1 MQDLNTLKNK
11 FMPKGIFSII
21 ATVIVLS
28 FQSCQA
34 AGLELK
40 GKLSNAANKELTFE
54 HISANQLKPLQSIKT
69 DANGEF
75 KVNVEIPA
83 DGFYR
88 LKLSDQNFLTMLLK
102 PTDKIELSGDANQ
115 LMACKAVGSNENTDF
130 INLNNYL
137 SYSYFRQDSIQK
149 VFQAYQTI
157 KHPKLDSI
165 GQMLDIEMQKI
176 QFFKRQY
183 LQRVVDL
190 KPGSLVAMAA
200 TEQLSPEADVQYFIK
215 LLPQLEKNY
224 PNSEYVAAFRL
235 KVNELSRL
243 AIGTDAPEISVLDP
257 DGKSIKLSDLR
268 GKVVLLDFWASW
280 CGPCRR
286 ENPNVVNMYKKYHDK
301 GFEIFSVSLDKEK
314 ANWLAAIKQDGL
326 IWKHGSELAFWQS
339 SFCKTYNVTG
349 IPQTFLLGK
358 DGKIIA
364 KGLRG
369 EELDAKLAQI
379 FAN

>member
-1 MQDLNTLKNK
+1 
-11 FMPKGIFSII
+11 MPKGIFSII